1 MKYIAAKSTFV
12 LLAVLGG
19 LLISAPASSGQGAA
33 PKASP
38 PVLVTSC
45 GQSQGPAM
53 LNVILRKVI
62 VGYKDVVRVPPIVIH
77 EPIGV
82 VYEILPLA
90 TPEDLKAT
98 GCKTLIVTM
107 GSSLKGMG
115 AAGISIDDEL
125 KRIAEVIDAAHKAKI
140 TVIGAHIEGMKRRAQ
155 GADAGDTTD
164 EQSIDAVA
172 PHSDLLLII
181 KDGDSDGRFTA
192 ISQGK
197 KIPMVLAEKNMDLVA
212 ALEKLLK

>member
-1 MKYIAAKSTFV
+1 MKKNASLLPIAA
-12 LLAVLGG
+12 LAG
-19 LLISAPASSGQGAA
+19 LWIVSFAAGQGAA

-45 GQSQGPAM
+45 GQSQAPAM
-53 LNVILRKVI
+53 LNVILK
-62 VGYKDVVRVPPIVIH
+62 RV
-77 EPIGV
+77 GV

-90 TPEDLKAT
+90 TPQDLKDK
-98 GCKTLIVTM
+98 GCKTIIITM
-107 GSSLKGMG
+107 GASLKGMG

-125 KRIAEVIDAAHKAKI
+125 KRIADVIDAAKKAKI
-140 TVIGAHIEGMKRRAQ
+140 TIIGAHIEGMKRRAQ

-172 PHSDLLLII
+172 PKSDILLVI
-181 KDGDSDGRFTA
+181 KEGNADGRFTN

-197 KIPMVLAEKNMDLVA
+197 KIPLVEAEKNMDLVKE
-212 ALEKLLK
+212 LEKLLK

>member
-1 MKYIAAKSTFV
+1 MKKYTSPLLVAA
-12 LLAVLGG
+12 LAG
-19 LLISAPASSGQGAA
+19 LWIVAFAAGQAAA

-53 LNVILRKVI
+53 LNVILK
-62 VGYKDVVRVPPIVIH
+62 RV
-77 EPIGV
+77 GV

-90 TPEDLKAT
+90 TPQDLKAK
-98 GCKTLIVTM
+98 GCKTLIITM
-107 GSSLKGMG
+107 GASLKGMG

-125 KRIAEVIDAAHKAKI
+125 KRIAELIDAAKKAKI
-140 TVIGAHIEGMKRRAQ
+140 TIIGAHIEGMKRRAQ

-172 PHSDLLLII
+172 PKSDILLVI
-181 KDGDSDGRFTA
+181 KEGNGDGRFTN

-197 KIPMVLAEKNMDLVA
+197 KIPLVEAEKNMDLVKE
-212 ALEKLLK
+212 LEKLLK

>member
-1 MKYIAAKSTFV
+1 MKKIPSN
-12 LLAVLGG
+12 
-19 LLISAPASSGQGAA
+19 LLIATLAGLWIVSFAAGQGAA

-45 GQSQGPAM
+45 GQSQAPAM
-53 LNVILRKVI
+53 LNVILK
-62 VGYKDVVRVPPIVIH
+62 RV
-77 EPIGV
+77 GV

-90 TPEDLKAT
+90 TPQDLKDK
-98 GCKTLIVTM
+98 GCKTIIITM
-107 GSSLKGMG
+107 GASLKGMG

-125 KRIAEVIDAAHKAKI
+125 KRIADVIDAAKKAKI
-140 TVIGAHIEGMKRRAQ
+140 TIIGAHIEGMKRRAQ

-172 PHSDLLLII
+172 PKSDILLVI
-181 KDGDSDGRFTA
+181 KEGNADGRFTN

-197 KIPMVLAEKNMDLVA
+197 KIPLVEAEKNMDLVKE
-212 ALEKLLK
+212 LEKLLK